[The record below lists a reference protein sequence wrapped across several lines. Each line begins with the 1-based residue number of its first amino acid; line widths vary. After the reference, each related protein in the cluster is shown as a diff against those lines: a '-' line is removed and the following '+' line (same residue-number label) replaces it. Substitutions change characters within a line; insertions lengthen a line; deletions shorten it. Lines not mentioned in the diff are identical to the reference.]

1 MDKTLTLGIMK
12 IGDIISDLEQWAPP
26 FLQESYDNS
35 GLIVGA
41 KDWDT
46 KGVLVALDCLE
57 EVVDEAIDKDISLIV
72 THHPIV
78 FSGLKRFNGATY
90 IERVVMKAIKN
101 DIAIYA
107 IHTNL
112 DNVHWGVNA
121 KIIQMLG
128 LEKHSVLSPMKNSLK
143 KFQVYV
149 PSSHAESVESAVFTA
164 GGGWFR

>member
-1 MDKTLTLGIMK
+1 MDKTLTLGIME
-12 IGDIISDLEQWAPP
+12 IGDIICDLEQWAPP
-26 FLQESYDNS
+26 LLQESYDNS

-121 KIIQMLG
+121 KIFKYLD
-128 LEKHSVLSPMKNSLK
+128 
-143 KFQVYV
+143 
-149 PSSHAESVESAVFTA
+149 
-164 GGGWFR
+164 

>member
-1 MDKTLTLGIMK
+1 MRYYC
-12 IGDIISDLEQWAPP
+12 DLEQWAPP
-26 FLQESYDNS
+26 FLQSPDNS

-46 KGVLVALDCLE
+46 KGVLVAPDCLE
-57 EVVDEAIDKDISLIV
+57 EVVDEAIDKDISLI

-128 LEKHSVLSPMKNSLK
+128 LEKHSVRV
-143 KFQVYV
+143 Q
-149 PSSHAESVESAVFTA
+149 
-164 GGGWFR
+164 

>member
-1 MDKTLTLGIMK
+1 MTIV
-12 IGDIISDLEQWAPP
+12 
-26 FLQESYDNS
+26 

-46 KGVLVALDCLE
+46 SGVLVALDCLE

-128 LEKHSVLSPMKNSLK
+128 LVKHSVLSPMKNSLK
-143 KFQVYV
+143 ISSLCSKFSCRIYRV
-149 PSSHAESVESAVFTA
+149 SSFLCWWRQ
-164 GGGWFR
+164 G